1 METKY
6 KTDYA
11 AAYYLVI
18 VNCKMDPFEKI
29 KQIEAELDSLLE
41 LKSRSQCQ
49 DELYAFALE
58 RLEYYRRKNQGK
70 TVPSILKGISKSGEI
85 SDELL
90 NSYMEQQYQ
99 GFCKYLRDCM
109 DEASVEYEKIE
120 HRNAEWERE
129 HSK

>member
-1 METKY
+1 
-6 KTDYA
+6 
-11 AAYYLVI
+11 
-18 VNCKMDPFEKI
+18 MDPFEKI

-49 DELYAFALE
+49 EELYAFALE
-58 RLEYYRRKNQGK
+58 RLEFYRQKNQGK
-70 TVPSILKGISKSGEI
+70 PVPSILKGVSKDGVI
-85 SDELL
+85 SDELF

-99 GFCKYLRDCM
+99 GFCKYLQDCM

-129 HSK
+129 HRK

>member
-1 METKY
+1 
-6 KTDYA
+6 
-11 AAYYLVI
+11 
-18 VNCKMDPFEKI
+18 MDPFEKI

-58 RLEYYRRKNQGK
+58 RLEFYHQKNEGK
-70 TVPSILKGISKSGEI
+70 TVPSILKGISKGGVI
-85 SDELL
+85 SDELF
-90 NSYMEQQYQ
+90 NSYMEEQYQ

-120 HRNAEWERE
+120 QRNEEWERE
-129 HSK
+129 HGKYGR